1 LLQPFTVK
9 TVFGQVAVAHN
20 GNLVNFKKL
29 RDQLEERGSIFNTSS
44 DTEVILHLLAVSKV
58 SGNIWSVQ

>member
-58 SGNIWSVQ
+58 SDSI